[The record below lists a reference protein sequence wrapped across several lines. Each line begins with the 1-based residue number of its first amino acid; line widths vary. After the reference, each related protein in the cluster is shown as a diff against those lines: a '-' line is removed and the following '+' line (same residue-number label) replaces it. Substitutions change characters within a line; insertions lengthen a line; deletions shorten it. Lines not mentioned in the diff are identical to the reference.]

1 LKEVVAYLANSKE
14 TLSLAL
20 LKNESFC
27 CKTVNNSEAG
37 FRELERRIIR
47 SEEINKKFADHQAIS
62 WKTGADIYFARQYRS
77 YERGLNEHTNG
88 LMLQLNLSH
97 CYC

>member
-1 LKEVVAYLANSKE
+1 VSKIVFGIDVGKE

-47 SEEINKKFADHQAIS
+47 SEEINKKIDRPNNFHNRPDADLAIKCCS
-62 WKTGADIYFARQYRS
+62 FRGRTG
-77 YERGLNEHTNG
+77 
-88 LMLQLNLSH
+88 
-97 CYC
+97 

>member
-1 LKEVVAYLANSKE
+1 MSKIVLGINVGKE

-37 FRELERRIIR
+37 FRELEYR
-47 SEEINKKFADHQAIS
+47 K
-62 WKTGADIYFARQYRS
+62 IYSF
-77 YERGLNEHTNG
+77 RGKAG
-88 LMLQLNLSH
+88 NLLLA
-97 CYC
+97 